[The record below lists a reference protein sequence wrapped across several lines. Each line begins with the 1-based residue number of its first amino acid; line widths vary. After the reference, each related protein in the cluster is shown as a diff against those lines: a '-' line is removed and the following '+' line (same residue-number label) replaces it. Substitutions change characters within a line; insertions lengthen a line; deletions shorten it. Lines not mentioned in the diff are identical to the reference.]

1 MVEKAKDDMHRQL
14 MADLYKPENFTTL
27 LRENSQVASQRVIF
41 RERLNAL
48 RKAKE
53 VLKQEASVSR
63 MD

>member
-14 MADLYKPENFTTL
+14 MADLYKPENFASL

-41 RERLNAL
+41 RERLVAL

-53 VLKQEASVSR
+53 VLKQETGVNR
-63 MD
+63 LD